1 MKYLK
6 LFEANMLDNILD
18 KISKTGMGSLTELEK
33 AFIDKY
39 SKGAHKAVEQ
49 KINQKND
56 KYKSILT
63 YDPREDDTDFYKD
76 AGELFGIEDMNFR
89 DWTDEQIEDGKYLQ
103 LWDGLYDED
112 MDGFLRQYKLP
123 DNIREVS
130 WDKLPPQI
138 QKSFKTYI
146 KDIGMLD

>member
-18 KISKTGMGSLTELEK
+18 KISKKGMGSLTVLEK
-33 AFIDKY
+33 EFLDKY
-39 SKGAHKAVEQ
+39 SKGEHQEVEKKIKQ
-49 KINQKND
+49 KED

-63 YDPREDDTDFYKD
+63 YDPREDDTDFYKE
-76 AGELFGIEDMNFR
+76 AGKPFGIEDMNFR
-89 DWTDEQIEDGKYLQ
+89 DWTDEEIEDGKYQQ
-103 LWDGLYDED
+103 LWDALYDED
-112 MDGFLRQYKLP
+112 MNIFLRQYKLP
-123 DNIREVS
+123 DNVEEIP